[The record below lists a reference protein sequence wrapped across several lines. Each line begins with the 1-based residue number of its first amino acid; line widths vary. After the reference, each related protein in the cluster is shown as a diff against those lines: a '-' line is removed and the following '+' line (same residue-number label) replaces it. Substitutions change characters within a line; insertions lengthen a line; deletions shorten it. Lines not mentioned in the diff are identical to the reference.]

1 MEEKKADNR
10 IIQVRKELSVTED
23 TLTETKDKLRGLDNL
38 EESFSHLNKNIT
50 LCVELLTSSIKNKKV
65 NQKMDYLFHDSK
77 VSYMKSTSSIHDEK
91 EDTRDKINE
100 LNDKIDEL
108 NKIIKEELN
117 KEEQVEE
124 VKEENKVEEEI
135 KE

>member
-23 TLTETKDKLRGLDNL
+23 TLTEAKDKLRGLDNL
-38 EESFSHLNKNIT
+38 EENFSHLNKNIT
-50 LCVELLTSSIKNKKV
+50 LCVELLASSIKNKKV

-77 VSYMKSTSSIHDEK
+77 VSYMKSTSSINDEK
-91 EDTRDKINE
+91 EDTRDKIND

-117 KEEQVEE
+117 KEEPIEE
-124 VKEENKVEEEI
+124 IKEENKTEEEI